1 MFDLLVGWP
10 GGSLESALKLL
21 ALLLI
26 AYALVLWL
34 SAVVW
39 VYRDVRNRT
48 MDQTSQMIAVI
59 LVAVFNLP
67 GLIVY
72 LVIRPQGTM
81 GDSYE
86 RSVEAEAILAELQLA
101 SNACQTCRR
110 PIEDEYV
117 VCPWCRSVLREA
129 CRSCGKSV
137 RTAWMA
143 CPYCTA
149 DRVPLRPQPVP
160 HVRGESGELIPP
172 RRSPAQQQA
181 QTRQNPPRRPPVAP
195 RG

>member
-1 MFDLLVGWP
+1 MIDLLVSWP

-48 MDQTSQMIAVI
+48 TDQASQMIAVI
-59 LVAVFNLP
+59 LVALFNLP

-86 RSVEAEAILAELQLA
+86 RSVEAEAIMAELQLA
-101 SNACQTCRR
+101 SNACQSCRR
-110 PIEDEYV
+110 PIEDDFV
-117 VCPWCRSVLREA
+117 ICPWCRSVLREA
-129 CRSCGKSV
+129 CRSCGRSV
-137 RTAWMA
+137 RTAWAA

-149 DRVPLRPQPVP
+149 DRVPVRPQPLP
-160 HVRGESGELIPP
+160 QTPRGGEGEMLPP
-172 RRSPAQQQA
+172 RRAPVQQQA
-181 QTRQNPPRRPPVAP
+181 RQNPPRRPPVAP

>member
-21 ALLLI
+21 GLLLV

-110 PIEDEYV
+110 PIEDDYV

-160 HVRGESGELIPP
+160 QARGEGGELIPP
-172 RRSPAQQQA
+172 RRAPAQQQTQA
-181 QTRQNPPRRPPVAP
+181 RQNPPRRPPVAP

>member
-1 MFDLLVGWP
+1 MIDLLVGWP

-48 MDQTSQMIAVI
+48 MDQSSQMIAVI

-72 LVIRPQGTM
+72 LVVRPQGTM

-101 SNACQTCRR
+101 SNACQVCRR

-160 HVRGESGELIPP
+160 QARGDSGELIPP
-172 RRSPAQQQA
+172 RRSPVQQQTQA
-181 QTRQNPPRRPPVAP
+181 RQNPPRRPPVTP

>member
-1 MFDLLVGWP
+1 MIDLLVGWP

-21 ALLLI
+21 ALVLI
-26 AYALVLWL
+26 SYALVLWL

-48 MDQTSQMIAVI
+48 TDQTSQVIAVI

-86 RSVEAEAILAELQLA
+86 RSVEAEAIMAELQLA
-101 SNACQTCRR
+101 ANACQTCRR
-110 PIEDEYV
+110 PIEDDFV

-129 CRSCGKSV
+129 CRNCGKSV
-137 RTAWMA
+137 RTAWAA

-149 DRVPLRPQPVP
+149 DRVPVRPPAATAP
-160 HVRGESGELIPP
+160 RGDGGELIPP
-172 RRSPAQQQA
+172 RRAPAQAARPNQ
-181 QTRQNPPRRPPVAP
+181 PPRRPPIAP

>member
-1 MFDLLVGWP
+1 
-10 GGSLESALKLL
+10 
-21 ALLLI
+21 
-26 AYALVLWL
+26 
-34 SAVVW
+34 
-39 VYRDVRNRT
+39 
-48 MDQTSQMIAVI
+48 MIAVV

-86 RSVEAEAILAELQLA
+86 RSVEAEAIMAELQLA
-101 SNACQTCRR
+101 ANACQSCRR

-117 VCPWCRSVLREA
+117 VCPWCRSVLREG
-129 CRSCGKSV
+129 CRSCGRSV
-137 RTAWMA
+137 RTAWSA
-143 CPYCTA
+143 CPYCTS

-160 HVRGESGELIPP
+160 VRGGEQMPV
-172 RRSPAQQQA
+172 RRPAQQPA
-181 QTRQNPPRRPPVAP
+181 RQDPPRRPPVAP